1 MFEYWIQIYISVYI
15 LVWNVMVLW
24 IGASIHACR
33 KAGRHIA
40 ALEDDGEIFNA
51 ILQPLSVQAVSEG
64 LKKQRIHGAQSVGDD
79 DDEIEDEDEPMID
92 IVPRN
97 RFCA

>member
-1 MFEYWIQIYISVYI
+1 LSF
-15 LVWNVMVLW
+15 LF

-40 ALEDDGEIFNA
+40 AMEDDGEIFKSL
-51 ILQPLSVQAVSEG
+51 LQPLIVHGVSEG
-64 LKKQRIHGAQSVGDD
+64 LKKQRIHAGHTSVDN
-79 DDEIEDEDEPMID
+79 DDEEVEEVDEPMID